1 MKKIILILS
10 IAFIAMSSYAQPQKQ
25 TSNVVKAGSEN
36 GIYELFPTENYWTF
50 IKLDTRNG
58 KMWQVHFTIE
68 EDGFRGESL
77 LNAIPL
83 VIKEKEIIGRYTLY
97 PTENFYNFLL
107 LDQIDG
113 NVFQVQWSKE
123 LENRLVV
130 PIE

>member
-1 MKKIILILS
+1 
-10 IAFIAMSSYAQPQKQ
+10 
-25 TSNVVKAGSEN
+25 
-36 GIYELFPTENYWTF
+36 
-50 IKLDTRNG
+50 
-58 KMWQVHFTIE
+58 MWQVHFTIE